1 MLLARHSELGE
12 TGRLGDPDAKRTSVR
27 PNALGGIMDQLGTL
41 KFALDE
47 FRGVV
52 AMLDDSQMDTTT
64 ACAPWTVR
72 QLASH
77 AVNSQLLWVG
87 ILSGQDIVSMED
99 TMGAVPYEGDLVPI
113 TDDAVV
119 RALATWGAA
128 GVLEGVQSTPFG
140 DLPGSAVV
148 NFPTIDA
155 LAHSWDISTALGRS
169 LEFAPE
175 SIPAISAV
183 VEAACTDATREMG
196 LFGAATEPPADA
208 TETERVMAA
217 AGRTITR

>member
-1 MLLARHSELGE
+1 VDQLE
-12 TGRLGDPDAKRTSVR
+12 TLEF
-27 PNALGGIMDQLGTL
+27 ALG
-41 KFALDE
+41 E

-52 AMLDDSQMDTTT
+52 AALDDSQMDTTT
-64 ACAPWTVR
+64 SCDPWTVR

-87 ILSGQDIVSMED
+87 ILSGQEIVSIED

-113 TDDAVV
+113 TADATT
-119 RALATWGAA
+119 RAMTTWGAD
-128 GVLEGVQSTPFG
+128 GVLDGVHATPFG

-169 LEFAPE
+169 LEFSADA
-175 SIPAISAV
+175 IPAISAV
-183 VEAACTDATREMG
+183 VEAACNDATRSMG

-208 TETERVMAA
+208 TDTERLMAA
-217 AGRTITR
+217 AGRTIKR